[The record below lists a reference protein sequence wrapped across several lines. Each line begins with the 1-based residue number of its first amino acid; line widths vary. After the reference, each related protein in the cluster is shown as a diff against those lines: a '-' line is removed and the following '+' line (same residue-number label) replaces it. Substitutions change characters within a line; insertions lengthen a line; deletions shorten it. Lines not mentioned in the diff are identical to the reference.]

1 MANDIAGARTKA
13 QDAIGVEVFANLFK
27 AVVDEMAWVVLRSSH
42 TTFVKETQDF
52 GVALVTPEG
61 EMFAYPYGSGA
72 TVLMGVAMDSVTQG
86 IAWEA
91 GDVVITNDPYATRGM
106 VMHLNDIYAF
116 RPVFVDGELLCLAW
130 TFIHCTDVGGYAPG
144 SIDMQN
150 SEVFQEGL
158 RMRPVKLFK
167 RGVLNEEVWN
177 LFADNCRIP
186 SLNWGD
192 MTACVAAL
200 TKAETR
206 MQRLAER
213 YGRGEVRRAM
223 YATLD
228 RTEALTRTVLSQLP
242 QGSYTFTEYFEDDY
256 VSDVPVRIVV
266 KLTVRGDGTIEL
278 DYTGSDPQVRAA
290 LNLPTGNMNHHPFL
304 AMSAVNYV
312 VTKSEA
318 IHINAGILRCIDLVL
333 PEASVVNA
341 SFPAACGMR
350 FTTAMRV
357 HDLVLGALTKA
368 IPGKVP
374 VAGSGVLVVTY
385 ISTSELGGAGRVVV
399 ANPVSGGSGASGER
413 DGISGAEMSVAFLR
427 NVPVEVLEAEAP
439 VVVRRFS
446 LAPDSEGPGKFRG
459 GFGVAYE
466 LEIKHP
472 SAVVVMRGKDRQRF
486 CAWGAAGGEAGTTSG
501 NIGTRRGV
509 GSSPMGP
516 HDIGKRTVYRAELG
530 EVIRLWG
537 GGGGGFGE
545 PFERDPEL
553 VAADVAA
560 GLVSPERARAVY
572 GVATTAGALD
582 KAATAVLRSRSR
594 NSDVNSHGAF
604 DFGPARG
611 EWERLHGVAAERIA
625 VWLPG
630 LPVAVR

>member
-1 MANDIAGARTKA
+1 MANDVAGARTTA
-13 QDAIGVEVFANLFK
+13 RDAIGVEVFANLFK

-72 TVLMGVAMDSVTQG
+72 TVLMGVAMDSVTQR
-86 IAWEA
+86 IAWEE

-167 RGVLNEEVWN
+167 RGKLNEEVWN

-192 MTACVAAL
+192 MSACVAAL

-213 YGRGEVRRAM
+213 YGRDEVRRAM

-357 HDLVLGALTKA
+357 HDLVLGAMTKA
-368 IPGKVP
+368 IPGNVP
-374 VAGSGVLVVTY
+374 VAGSGVLVVG
-385 ISTSELGGAGRVVV
+385 IGRCGARRRRQPGVRRLGSERRARRHLGRRDERRILAQRAGRGAGSR
-399 ANPVSGGSGASGER
+399 GAR
-413 DGISGAEMSVAFLR
+413 HC
-427 NVPVEVLEAEAP
+427 AP
-439 VVVRRFS
+439 LQS
-446 LAPDSEGPGKFRG
+446 
-459 GFGVAYE
+459 
-466 LEIKHP
+466 
-472 SAVVVMRGKDRQRF
+472 
-486 CAWGAAGGEAGTTSG
+486 
-501 NIGTRRGV
+501 
-509 GSSPMGP
+509 
-516 HDIGKRTVYRAELG
+516 
-530 EVIRLWG
+530 
-537 GGGGGFGE
+537 
-545 PFERDPEL
+545 
-553 VAADVAA
+553 
-560 GLVSPERARAVY
+560 RAR
-572 GVATTAGALD
+572 
-582 KAATAVLRSRSR
+582 
-594 NSDVNSHGAF
+594 
-604 DFGPARG
+604 
-611 EWERLHGVAAERIA
+611 
-625 VWLPG
+625 
-630 LPVAVR
+630 